1 MNLTSA
7 FVDISKTTAGLW
19 TSRLMEE
26 EQHDLKEKKRAPFL
40 PFVLRNRT
48 GEISRSHHTALAAV
62 RRRICMRT
70 EAVVRR
76 YSQY

>member
-19 TSRLMEE
+19 TSRLKEEE

-48 GEISRSHHTALAAV
+48 GKLFSNENVALA
-62 RRRICMRT
+62 
-70 EAVVRR
+70 
-76 YSQY
+76 YQLYYKK